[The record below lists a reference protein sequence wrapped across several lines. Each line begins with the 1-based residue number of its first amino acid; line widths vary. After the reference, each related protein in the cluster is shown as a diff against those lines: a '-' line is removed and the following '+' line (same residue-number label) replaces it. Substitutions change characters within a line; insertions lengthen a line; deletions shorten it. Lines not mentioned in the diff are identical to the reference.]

1 MCTRNYQKENQN
13 WLVKLQ
19 QVTPSRSQN
28 HSSRAKKQRRMN
40 QSSAQK
46 KKRVSGN
53 LLKFFAVQNKKEET
67 PSADQCESDDGFNSG
82 ISSL

>member
-1 MCTRNYQKENQN
+1 
-13 WLVKLQ
+13 
-19 QVTPSRSQN
+19 
-28 HSSRAKKQRRMN
+28 MN